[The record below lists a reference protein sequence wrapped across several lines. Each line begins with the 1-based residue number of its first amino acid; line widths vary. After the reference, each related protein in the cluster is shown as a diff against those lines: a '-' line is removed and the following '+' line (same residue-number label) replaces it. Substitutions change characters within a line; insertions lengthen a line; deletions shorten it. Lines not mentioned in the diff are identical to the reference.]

1 MTAPIKA
8 FEDPNLIPLPMLS
21 RRLAAL
27 TGGPP
32 PGYPRA
38 LTAAQSGTLP
48 VIRLGGRWF
57 VPTSELPKA
66 AAVLGM
72 NPPT

>member
-1 MTAPIKA
+1 MATPIRA
-8 FEDPNLIPLPMLS
+8 FEDPNLVPLSMLS

-27 TGGPP
+27 TGGMA
-32 PGYPRA
+32 PGYSRA

-48 VIRLGGRWF
+48 VVRLGGRWF
-57 VPTSELPKA
+57 VPTSELRKA

-72 NPPT
+72 SPPA

>member
-1 MTAPIKA
+1 MTTPTRA
-8 FEDPNLIPLPMLS
+8 FEDSSLVPLPMLS

-27 TGGPP
+27 TGGTP
-32 PGYPRA
+32 PGYPQA

-48 VIRLGGRWF
+48 VVRIGGRWF

-72 NPPT
+72 NLPA